1 MPAYVIALLVIKD
14 REGYNEY
21 RAGVHEILT
30 KYNGEILVSNED
42 FEVIEGEWPYTKT
55 VVIRFPSVEEAKR
68 WYKAPEYQEV
78 AQHRFR
84 STKTNLILIEGRL

>member
-21 RAGVHEILT
+21 RAGVHEILA

-78 AQHRFR
+78 TQYRFR